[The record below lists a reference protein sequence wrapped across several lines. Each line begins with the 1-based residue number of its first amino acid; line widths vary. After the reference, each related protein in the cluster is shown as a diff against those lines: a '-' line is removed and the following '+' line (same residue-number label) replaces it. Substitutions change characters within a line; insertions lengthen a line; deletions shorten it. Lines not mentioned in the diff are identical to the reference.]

1 MRKIQLSIIVI
12 SPILLILAACSKPIV
27 SSGPSGSS
35 AYESDAQRQAGEG
48 GEGTAGSISEESLGS
63 TGSSYSTTLS
73 PSEAAAARKAFE
85 NEDIFFGY
93 DSALLTPQAQ
103 EILRKKAQYMKDNKD
118 FLIIIEGH
126 CDERGTSEYNLALGE
141 QRARTTQEYLVALGI
156 SAARITTVSY
166 GEERPIEPGS
176 TEEAW
181 AKNRRAH
188 FIITR

>member
-1 MRKIQLSIIVI
+1 M
-12 SPILLILAACSKPIV
+12 
-27 SSGPSGSS
+27 
-35 AYESDAQRQAGEG
+35 
-48 GEGTAGSISEESLGS
+48 
-63 TGSSYSTTLS
+63 S

-85 NEDIFFGY
+85 NEDIYFGY

-103 EILRKKAQYMKDNKD
+103 EILRNKAQYMKDNKD

-126 CDERGTSEYNLALGE
+126 CDQRGTSEYNLALGE

-156 SAARITTVSY
+156 TASRITTVSY
-166 GEERPIEPGS
+166 GEERPVEQGD